1 MMEKQG
7 FLKRVLAPVAI
18 LLSVMIGSRIIY
30 FNSSLIDNHAVYQFV
45 AIVSGLIHFFS
56 IGFGT
61 LFIYPVTYFNGAGK
75 TERIIACLI
84 TPFAWNVLEI
94 FKMAEVFPFL
104 ESLYYGLN
112 SLAILTFSMTLALMG
127 ICEMVCRYV
136 VKRKGGEVKVVTPA
150 PILSI
155 VALLIVTYITALWGN
170 GAHWFYIFMN
180 GYIALF
186 IS

>member
-1 MMEKQG
+1 MEKQR
-7 FLKRVLAPVAI
+7 FFKRFVVPVAI
-18 LLSVMIGSRIIY
+18 LLAVMIGSRIIY
-30 FNSSLIDNHAVYQFV
+30 FNSSLIDNHAAYQFV
-45 AIVSGLIHFFS
+45 AVVSGLIHFFS

-75 TERIIACLI
+75 TERMIACLI
-84 TPFAWNVLEI
+84 TPLAWNFLEI
-94 FKMAEVFPFL
+94 LKMAKVFPVL

-112 SLAILTFSMTLALMG
+112 SLAILTFTMTLTLMG

-136 VKRKGGEVKVVTPA
+136 AKRKGGEVKVVTPV
-150 PILSI
+150 PVLSI
-155 VALLIVTYITALWGN
+155 VALFIVIYITAIWGN

>member
-1 MMEKQG
+1 MEKQRMV
-7 FLKRVLAPVAI
+7 KRFLAPMAI

-30 FNSSLIDNHAVYQFV
+30 FNSSLIDNHTVYQFV

-61 LFIYPVTYFNGAGK
+61 LYIYPVTYFNGAGK
-75 TERIIACLI
+75 IERIVACLI
-84 TPFAWNVLEI
+84 TPLVWNFLEI
-94 FKMAEVFPFL
+94 FKMAEVFPFM

-112 SLAILTFSMTLALMG
+112 SLAILTFTMTFALMG
-127 ICEMVCRYV
+127 ICEMVCRYAE
-136 VKRKGGEVKVVTPA
+136 KRKGGTMRIITPA
-150 PILSI
+150 PVLSI
-155 VALLIVTYITALWGN
+155 IVLLVVTYITAIWGN
-170 GAHWFYIFMN
+170 GVHWFYIFMN